1 MGNKSKKYHSE
12 IETAGK
18 ITETI
23 SLSFTRV
30 NMVVYK
36 FIKEK
41 GSFRDPQW
49 PLIRR
54 SHLRR
59 NWQKLASK

>member
-1 MGNKSKKYHSE
+1 MGNKSKEKYYYE

-18 ITETI
+18 IIKTI
-23 SLSFTRV
+23 SLFFTRV

-41 GSFRDPQW
+41 GSFRESTMAFD
-49 PLIRR
+49 
-54 SHLRR
+54 
-59 NWQKLASK
+59 